1 MSGYWAVVPAAGS
14 GTRMNASLPKQYLP
28 LLGRP
33 LIECTLERLASVPEI
48 TGIMVAIAGDDVH
61 WSGIRLP
68 AHVEVLTVSG
78 GAERHLSVLN
88 ALRALRGR
96 VPDNDWVLVH
106 DAARPCVHPDDI
118 RKLISSLRDHP
129 VGGLL
134 GIPVADTMKR
144 VEAGGA
150 VTGSVDRAGLWHA
163 LTPQMFRLRALIE
176 AIERAGAGPCAI
188 TDEASA
194 VEYTGLRP
202 LMVAGRR
209 DNIKVTTA
217 GDLKLAEQF
226 LRSQEE
232 EGT

>member
-14 GTRMNASLPKQYLP
+14 GTRMNAALPKQYLP
-28 LLGRP
+28 LLGKTI
-33 LIECTLERLASVPEI
+33 IERTLERLASVPEI
-48 TGIMVAIAGDDVH
+48 TGIVVAIARDDTH
-61 WSGIRLP
+61 WPGIRLP
-68 AHVEVLTVSG
+68 ARVEVLTAVG

-106 DAARPCVHPDDI
+106 DAARPCVHPADI
-118 RKLISSLRDHP
+118 RKLISALRDHP

-144 VEAGGA
+144 VEAGGC
-150 VTGSVDRAGLWHA
+150 VTGSVDRSGLWHA

-194 VEYTGLRP
+194 VEFTGLRP
-202 LMVAGRR
+202 LMVTGRR

-217 GDLKLAEQF
+217 GDIHLAEQF
-226 LRSQEE
+226 LRCQEE